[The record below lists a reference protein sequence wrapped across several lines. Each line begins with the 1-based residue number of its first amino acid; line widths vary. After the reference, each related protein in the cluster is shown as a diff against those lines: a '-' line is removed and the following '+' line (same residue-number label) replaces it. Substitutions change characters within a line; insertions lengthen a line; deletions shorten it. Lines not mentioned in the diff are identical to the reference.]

1 MTSAEIKVKFVE
13 DFRNQWL
20 KSAAELENITIELA
34 KSYYDG
40 DQLKKLS
47 NRISGKKGI
56 VIENKYFCTKGS
68 DRDYFEKID
77 NNFVIFS
84 NLFCKV

>member
-1 MTSAEIKVKFVE
+1 MASTEIKVKFVE

-20 KSAAELENITIELA
+20 KSAAELENITVELA

-47 NRISGKKGI
+47 NRISGKEGI
-56 VIENKYFCTKGS
+56 VTENKYFCTKGS
-68 DRDYFEKID
+68 DRDYFEKTD